1 MTHHRNALS
10 VLALVL
16 STVLVLALALTG
28 CQPFPTS
35 GPTSTPTSATTPTPT
50 VEPTAEATPTP
61 EGPPPTPT
69 FGPIAAG
76 SVEEALVQYFEAL
89 PVNDLNGGVD
99 ALAEYKSKMTPVV
112 EGMNLDAVF
121 GAYVAYLHDL
131 AFGLMDANFA
141 GLDAARTAD
150 PVKFKADL
158 AAAGLEEIPA
168 EGSFL
173 IEPDFQLIMTQL
185 TDYLTANGKQYCLL
199 KISFDDS
206 PVVMSF
212 FFLNVPL
219 TTLCDRLVEWDV
231 FVDGLG
237 GQVFPVADTMYK
249 GHYRAQELQRRLRL
263 NLLCNESL
271 SGHPLFDSNDVL
283 TQEFRDAYAYFIAK
297 SPDSSTGVLIADY
310 VAALEA
316 NAWKRNAAATAIL
329 TAAGLEYFTVE
340 AG

>member
-1 MTHHRNALS
+1 MMNRRS
-10 VLALVL
+10 VNSMLAFSLVVILVL
-16 STVLVLALALTG
+16 VPSLTG
-28 CQPFPTS
+28 CQLFPTS
-35 GPTSTPTSATTPTPT
+35 GNTPIPTSEATPTIDATPTI
-50 VEPTAEATPTP
+50 EATPTP

-69 FGPIAAG
+69 FGPIAPG

-89 PVNDLNGGVD
+89 PVNDLDGGVD
-99 ALAEYKSKMTPVV
+99 ALAEYKSKMTPVA

-121 GAYVAYLHDL
+121 GAYIAYLYDL
-131 AFGLMDANFA
+131 AFGLMDADFA

-173 IEPDFQLIMTQL
+173 LEPDFQLIMTQL
-185 TDYLTANGKQYCLL
+185 ADYLTANGKQYCLL

-206 PVVMSF
+206 PVVMSYY
-212 FFLNVPL
+212 FLNVPL

-237 GQVFPVADTMYK
+237 GQVYPLADTMYK
-249 GHYRAQELQRRLRL
+249 GHYRAQELQRRLQL

-283 TQEFRDAYAYFIAK
+283 TQEFRDAYAYYVAK
-297 SPDSSTGVLIADY
+297 SPDSSTGILIADY

-329 TAAGLEYFTVE
+329 TAADLEYYTVE